1 MVIMQLLGTMY
12 ERQKRFK
19 EAIAVYEDFLRI
31 FPDSNEAEAVKSF
44 IVQIN
49 KQLAEQ

>member
-1 MVIMQLLGTMY
+1 
-12 ERQKRFK
+12 
-19 EAIAVYEDFLRI
+19 VYEDFLRT
-31 FPDSNEAEAVKSF
+31 FPDSNEAEAVRSF